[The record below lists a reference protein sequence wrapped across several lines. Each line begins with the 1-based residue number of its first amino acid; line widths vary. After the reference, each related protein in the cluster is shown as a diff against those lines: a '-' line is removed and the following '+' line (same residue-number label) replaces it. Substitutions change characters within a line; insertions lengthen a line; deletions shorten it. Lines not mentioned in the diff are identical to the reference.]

1 MWILLTILAL
11 ALVILIWVLFAPM
24 VLCIDSFQH
33 RYYVSVGRLMKIEP
47 LVDQDQVLLRI
58 SLPFYRFNINPNQ
71 QRKQAQKADDP
82 PEVKKK
88 TGPRMKPSFY
98 FNRVMEVLRTFS
110 VRHLVVDIDTGN
122 FTTNAKLTPVVWLL
136 NQGHGRFQ
144 LNYHGDVN
152 LWIEI
157 ENRLVRMVPIVFKF
171 IKAKYFRT

>member
-1 MWILLTILAL
+1 MWILLTIMVLAF
-11 ALVILIWVLFAPM
+11 VMLIWVLYAPM
-24 VLCIDSFQH
+24 VLCVDSFHH
-33 RYYVSVGRLMKIEP
+33 RYYVSVGGLMKIEP
-47 LVDQDQVLLRI
+47 MVDQDQVLLRI
-58 SLPFYRFNINPNQ
+58 SLPFYRFNVNPNQ
-71 QRKQAQKADDP
+71 QRKQVREVEEPA
-82 PEVKKK
+82 EVKKK
-88 TGPRMKPSFY
+88 TGPPLKPSFY

-136 NQGHGRFQ
+136 NQGQGQFR
-144 LNYHGDVN
+144 LNYHGNVN